1 MSSVETACPE
11 ALPLPAEN
19 PFATRWETPFRL
31 PPFAAIKPEHI
42 RPAFDAAL
50 AKHKAEIAAIV
61 TEKAE
66 PDFANTIEALE
77 RAGRALS
84 RVGGVFYNL
93 TGADTNEALQAIER
107 EMSPISSRHW
117 SAIMMDEGLFARVDA
132 VDAKRDALGLNPEQA
147 RLLERSYKGFIRSGA
162 KLNAEDKKRLAAINE
177 RLAGLGTQF
186 SQNVLKDESSYALFI
201 ADEAGLAGLPEFVKA
216 AMARA
221 AADRGKPG
229 QHAVTLSRSIIEPF
243 LTFSTR
249 RDLRE
254 EAFIAWSKR
263 GENGGESDNRAIVAE
278 MVKLRAEKAKLLGYP
293 TFAHFKL
300 DDAMAKTPEH
310 VRGLLELVW
319 KPAKARAAREAA
331 DLAALAQDEGENGP
345 IRPWDWRHYAEK
357 VRQKTYALDEAVLKQ
372 YLQLDRVR
380 QAAFDVAGK
389 LFGLSF
395 AERPE
400 LQGYHPDV
408 RFFEVT
414 ESASGRHI
422 GLFVGDYFARASKRS
437 GAWMSA
443 FRGQRKLDGETRPI
457 IVNVCNFA
465 KPAEGKPALLSLD
478 DARTLFH
485 EFGHALHGLLSDV
498 TYGSLAGTSVARDF
512 VELPSQLYEHWFLAR
527 EVMREYCHHAE
538 TGEAIPEVLI
548 EKIEKAQTFNQGFAT
563 VEYTSSALVDL
574 AFHSL
579 EAPAE
584 VDPLAFEAAELARI
598 GMPAEITMRHRTP
611 HFTHVFS
618 GDGYSAGY
626 YSYLWS
632 EVMDADA
639 FNAFTETGDVF
650 SPAVA
655 EKLKRYIYSAGDT
668 RDAAEAYTLFRGR
681 LPTPDA
687 LLEKRG
693 LAA

>member
-1 MSSVETACPE
+1 MTSPETAYPE

-31 PPFAAIKPEHI
+31 PPFAAITPAHI

-61 TEKAE
+61 ADKAA

-107 EMSPISSRHW
+107 EMSPITSRHW

-132 VDAKRDALGLNPEQA
+132 VNARRDALGLNPEQA
-147 RLLERSYKGFIRSGA
+147 RLLERTYKGFIRSGA
-162 KLNAEDKKRLAAINE
+162 KLGPEDKKRLAAINE

-201 ADEAGLAGLPEFVKA
+201 EDEAGLAGLPDFVKA

-221 AADRGKPG
+221 AADRAKPG

-278 MVKLRAEKAKLLGYP
+278 MVRLRAEKAKLLGYP

-310 VRGLLELVW
+310 VRDLLELVW
-319 KPAKARAAREAA
+319 KPARARAAREAA
-331 DLAALAQDEGENGP
+331 DLSALAQSEGENGQ

-400 LQGYHPDV
+400 LVGYHPDV
-408 RFFEVT
+408 RIFEVT
-414 ESASGRHI
+414 EAASGRHI

-512 VELPSQLYEHWFLAR
+512 VELPSQLYEHWFMTR
-527 EVMREYCHHAE
+527 EVMREYCRHAE
-538 TGEAIPEVLI
+538 TGEPIPEALI

-650 SPAVA
+650 SAKVA